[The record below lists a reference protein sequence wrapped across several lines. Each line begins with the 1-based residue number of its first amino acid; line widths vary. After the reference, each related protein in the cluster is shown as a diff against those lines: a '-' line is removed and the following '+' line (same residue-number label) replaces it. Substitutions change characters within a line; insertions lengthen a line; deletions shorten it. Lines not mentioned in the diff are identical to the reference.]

1 MAITAPASPSAGMTG
16 QSLVGRRL
24 GRYQVL
30 AQLAA
35 GGMAGVYVA
44 RALAMAGF
52 ERLVAVKVLHPHLAH
67 EEEFISMFLDEARLA
82 ARIHHPNVV
91 ATLDISDTEGD
102 GFFLVMEYIEGHHL
116 GALLQQAAKDGLR
129 VPPPIV
135 VRVVL
140 DALAGLAAA
149 HDLVDENGTPLH
161 LVHRDISPH
170 NIMVGTDGIARLTDF
185 GVAKAEV
192 RLTSTRDGQFKGKLA
207 YMAPEHA
214 STGATDQRSDLF
226 AMGIILWEG
235 LTGRRLF
242 RADTNAQTLNKI
254 LVEPI
259 PPPSEARPELAPFD
273 ALCARALERDPAL
286 RFQTADEF
294 AAALEAVVDE
304 TGGVSSARQ
313 VGEVVRRL
321 AADKLA
327 REKARVQEA
336 ARGLSSG
343 EALLAAAI
351 PLPRSSADASMP
363 GGAPGSEPSIPSRS
377 RSMPAGAWTN
387 SQTVSAAA
395 PLPGVPLPGVL
406 GPPPGAGSPVF
417 DAALASSPPQST
429 ASAPAATVQATVTA
443 TDAQDRRRRTLAL
456 AAAAVVIVA
465 VTVTALVV
473 TRTPPAATP
482 STATPA
488 AIPTVTQPTAASA
501 PAANVATPTP
511 TAATSSVTPP
521 PALPSPTD
529 SPTSGTA
536 GAPPVE
542 TVRPASPRRRRDG
555 DPPTSPTST
564 DEPTVTT
571 PTLAPPPPR
580 PQAPRHR
587 EPDGAEDDDLLNNPY
602 RR

>member
-1 MAITAPASPSAGMTG
+1 MANPAPAAVGAGGAG

-35 GGMAGVYVA
+35 GGMAGVYIA

-102 GFFLVMEYIEGHHL
+102 GFFLVMDYIEGHHL

-129 VPPPIV
+129 VPPPVV

-149 HDLVDENGTPLH
+149 HDLVDENGVPLQ

-254 LVEPI
+254 LAEPI
-259 PPPSEARPELAPFD
+259 PRPSEARPELAPFD
-273 ALCARALERDPAL
+273 ALCARALERDPAR
-286 RFQTADEF
+286 RFQTADAF
-294 AAALEAVVDE
+294 ATALEAVVDE
-304 TGGVSSARQ
+304 TGGIATARQ

-321 AADKLA
+321 AAEKLA
-327 REKARVQEA
+327 KEKLRVQEA
-336 ARGLSSG
+336 VRGLSSAETATG
-343 EALLAAAI
+343 LALPI
-351 PLPRSSADASMP
+351 PRGASEPSIP
-363 GGAPGSEPSIPSRS
+363 GMRVGSEPSLPSRS
-377 RSMPAGAWTN
+377 RSMPAGAWA
-387 SQTVSAAA
+387 SAQTLTGAA

-406 GPPPGAGSPVF
+406 GPAPGAGSHAPSF
-417 DAALASSPPQST
+417 AAPPPHATQPGAPSGRRRALTLAAAALLIVAVAAAALVLTRAPATATGTLPAPTAPALATKPPVAAVPAAAPLPPVPAPSLPAAPSSPS
-429 ASAPAATVQATVTA
+429 AATPPPHPTRRRGPRGARYI
-443 TDAQDRRRRTLAL
+443 DAPPSPQRPRRSERRPRADRRARGLRRRRTPQQPL
-456 AAAAVVIVA
+456 
-465 VTVTALVV
+465 
-473 TRTPPAATP
+473 
-482 STATPA
+482 STL
-488 AIPTVTQPTAASA
+488 SA
-501 PAANVATPTP
+501 PR
-511 TAATSSVTPP
+511 
-521 PALPSPTD
+521 
-529 SPTSGTA
+529 A
-536 GAPPVE
+536 G
-542 TVRPASPRRRRDG
+542 RDF
-555 DPPTSPTST
+555 
-564 DEPTVTT
+564 
-571 PTLAPPPPR
+571 
-580 PQAPRHR
+580 
-587 EPDGAEDDDLLNNPY
+587 
-602 RR
+602 